1 MRHLDVPR
9 VFVVTVSDGMLVF
22 DSPFD
27 EALDEYC
34 SEYTVSFLPWSE
46 ARRLHGSWETLTE
59 GAEARG
65 RIPVEEVEFDKPG
78 GFWSCLSD
86 ADLVMIARLGR
97 EHVQLRELPGFS
109 PRVSNPLGVRPVLA
123 RRRALSDIANPS

>member
-65 RIPVEEVEFDKPG
+65 RIPVEEVEFDKTR
-78 GFWSCLSD
+78 
-86 ADLVMIARLGR
+86 RL
-97 EHVQLRELPGFS
+97 LELPFGRR
-109 PRVSNPLGVRPVLA
+109 PRDDRAARARTRP
-123 RRRALSDIANPS
+123 IT